1 MAVIAAN
8 ELKKKLY
15 ILVDAVPYLV
25 LDVQFASPSARG
37 ASTMVKARLRNLL
50 NGTVQDKNFKSG
62 EKFQEPDVEKGPAAF
77 LYVAEPDYHFMDN
90 TTYEQFALNTD
101 KLGEQRFYLKEGLEV
116 QAMKFNGAVVSLELP
131 AVVELAIS
139 ETEPS
144 IKGTSSSG
152 RSTKRAKLETGLEV
166 QVPLYIEPGT
176 VVRVNTQTGEV
187 SGRA

>member
-1 MAVIAAN
+1 MAVIPAN

-15 ILVDAVPYLV
+15 ILVDGIPYLV

-37 ASTMVKARLRNLL
+37 ASTMVKVRLRNLL
-50 NGTVQDKNFKSG
+50 NATVQDKTFKTN
-62 EKFQEPDVEKGPAAF
+62 EKFQEPDVEKVPAAF
-77 LYVAEPDYHFMDN
+77 LYFTEPDYFFMDN
-90 TTYEQFALNTD
+90 ASYEQFSLSAA
-101 KLGEQRFYLKEGLEV
+101 KLDEQRFYLREGLEL
-116 QAMKFNGAVVSLELP
+116 QALKFNGNVVSLELP
-131 AVVELAIS
+131 DVVELSIS

-166 QVPLYIEPGT
+166 QVPMYIEPGT

>member
-1 MAVIAAN
+1 MAVIPAN

-15 ILVDAVPYLV
+15 ILVDNIPYLV

-37 ASTMVKARLRNLL
+37 ASTMAKARLRNLL
-50 NGTVQDKNFKSG
+50 NGSVQDKNFKTT
-62 EKFQEPDVEKGPAAF
+62 EKFDEADVEKVSASF
-77 LYVAEPDYHFMDN
+77 LYLTEGDYHFMDN
-90 TTYEQFALNTD
+90 VTYEQFSLSAA
-101 KLGEQRFYLKEGLEV
+101 KLDEQKFYLKEGLEL
-116 QAMKFNGAVVSLELP
+116 QALKFNGNVVSLELP
-131 AVVELAIS
+131 DVVELAIVD
-139 ETEPS
+139 TEPS

-166 QVPLYIEPGT
+166 QVPMYIEQGT